1 MRFNT
6 HFTLYV
12 SIMALCVIAMAQVS
26 ASNLR
31 DPGDRQ
37 QFKRVTVS
45 KPNRVWYRHR
55 GEYKLLTRKTEAIK
69 AIKEHKNSRGQI
81 PKTINEHEGT
91 VLGSRALKEK
101 KAKKSNVPKESK
113 KTTKAPKEPKSSK
126 APGSRALKEKK
137 AKKSKVP
144 KEPKTT
150 KVPKATK
157 APKEPKSSKA
167 PGSRALKEKKA
178 KKSKVPKT
186 TKVPKVPKVPKAPK
200 SSKVPA

>member
-1 MRFNT
+1 MIFNT

-31 DPGDRQ
+31 DPAGDRQ

-55 GEYKLLTRKTEAIK
+55 GEYKLLTRKTKAVK
-69 AIKEHKNSRGQI
+69 AIKEHKNSRGQM

-101 KAKKSNVPKESK
+101 KAKKS
-113 KTTKAPKEPKSSK
+113 
-126 APGSRALKEKK
+126 
-137 AKKSKVP
+137 KVP
-144 KEPKTT
+144 K
-150 KVPKATK
+150 
-157 APKEPKSSKA
+157 
-167 PGSRALKEKKA
+167 
-178 KKSKVPKT
+178 
-186 TKVPKVPKVPKAPK
+186 
-200 SSKVPA
+200 

>member
-12 SIMALCVIAMAQVS
+12 SIMALCVISVAQVS

-55 GEYKLLTRKTEAIK
+55 GEYKLLTRKTEAVK
-69 AIKEHKNSRGQI
+69 AIKEHKNSRGQM

-101 KAKKSNVPKESK
+101 KAKKSKVPKESK
-113 KTTKAPKEPKSSK
+113 KTTK
-126 APGSRALKEKK
+126 
-137 AKKSKVP
+137 VP
-144 KEPKTT
+144 N
-150 KVPKATK
+150 ATK
-157 APKEPKSSKA
+157 APKSSLA
-167 PGSRALKEKKA
+167 RRLEAGH
-178 KKSKVPKT
+178 
-186 TKVPKVPKVPKAPK
+186 
-200 SSKVPA
+200 

>member
-31 DPGDRQ
+31 DPAGDRQ

-45 KPNRVWYRHR
+45 KPNRVWYRDR
-55 GEYKLLTRKTEAIK
+55 GENKLLTTKNEAVK
-69 AIKEHKNSRGQI
+69 YKNNRGQMQM
-81 PKTINEHEGT
+81 KNKEHEGT
-91 VLGSRALKEK
+91 VLGSRALKE
-101 KAKKSNVPKESK
+101 E
-113 KTTKAPKEPKSSK
+113 
-126 APGSRALKEKK
+126 K

-144 KEPKTT
+144 KVPKTT

-157 APKEPKSSKA
+157 
-167 PGSRALKEKKA
+167 
-178 KKSKVPKT
+178 VPNA
-186 TKVPKVPKVPKAPK
+186 PKAPK
-200 SSKVPA
+200 FSKVPT